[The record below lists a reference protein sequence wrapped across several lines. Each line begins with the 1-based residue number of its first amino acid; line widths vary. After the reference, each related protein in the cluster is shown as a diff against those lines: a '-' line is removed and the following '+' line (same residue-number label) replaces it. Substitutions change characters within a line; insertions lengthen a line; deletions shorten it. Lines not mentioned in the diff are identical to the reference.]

1 MKLIEWFCL
10 YREECQTGLYLDIW
24 STAAKKGCR
33 MAAVTQ
39 LLMQI
44 EGIEY
49 A

>member
-10 YREECQTGLYLDIW
+10 YREECQPGFYLDIW
-24 STAAKKGCR
+24 SIAVKKGCR

-39 LLMQI
+39 LIMQI
-44 EGIEY
+44 EGVEH